1 MNEDDI
7 SSAQW
12 SWCIMNADYDLTQD
26 SQYPGHK
33 GDLWD
38 VYCEYLDKT
47 SRVITGPRC
56 ILRMEE
62 KNTDSNVDWTLH
74 GHSHEIK

>member
-12 SWCIMNADYDLTQD
+12 SWYIMNADYDLTQD

-38 VYCEYLDKT
+38 VYCEYF
-47 SRVITGPRC
+47 G
-56 ILRMEE
+56 
-62 KNTDSNVDWTLH
+62 
-74 GHSHEIK
+74 